1 MEILVDQDV
10 LALLGVQFVIVNSV
24 SWDFKVGSSISVALI
39 ILGVKEPFVLL
50 IPGGRTELDMSEY
63 IIL

>member
-1 MEILVDQDV
+1 M
-10 LALLGVQFVIVNSV
+10 IVNSV
-24 SWDFKVGSSISVALI
+24 SWDFGVGRSIGVALI
-39 ILGVKEPFVLL
+39 ILGIEEPLILL